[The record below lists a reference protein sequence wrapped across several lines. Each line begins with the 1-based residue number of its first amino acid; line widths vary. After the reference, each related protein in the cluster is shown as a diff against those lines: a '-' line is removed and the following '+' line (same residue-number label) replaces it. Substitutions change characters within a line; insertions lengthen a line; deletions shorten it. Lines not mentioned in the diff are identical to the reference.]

1 MSARFPEIEPYESG
15 MLDVSDG
22 HRMYWECCGNPD
34 GKPAL
39 YLHGGP
45 GSGSSPGQRRFFD
58 PERYRAVLVDQRGS
72 GRSRPLA
79 REPDTVLSLNTT
91 QHLIADIELLREHL
105 DIDAWTTVMGLSWG
119 TTLALAYAQAHPKR
133 VKSLVLGFVTTT
145 SRAEVEWITQDVGRI
160 FPRELE
166 RFVAAIPDELRHL
179 RPVDAYA
186 RLLVDPDPAVQEQAA
201 LDWCDWE
208 DAHVSLT
215 PGQGPGLR
223 YEDPEFRLRFARLV
237 THYWS
242 NDAFLEEDQLIR
254 DVGKLDG
261 IPGALIHG
269 IYDVSGP
276 LVTAWRLHQGWSTS
290 ELHVLDDAGHGG
302 GVTFYTVVGDAL
314 SRYAEL

>member
-1 MSARFPEIEPYESG
+1 MSGRFPEIEPYDSG
-15 MLDVSDG
+15 MLDVGGG

-58 PERYRAVLVDQRGS
+58 PERYRAVLIDQRGS

-79 REPDTVLSLNTT
+79 SEPDTDLSLNTT

-105 DIDAWTTVMGLSWG
+105 GIDSWTTIIGLSWG
-119 TTLALAYAQAHPKR
+119 CTLAQAYAHVHPER

-145 SRAEVEWITQDVGRI
+145 SRAEVEWITEGVCRI
-160 FPRELE
+160 FPQEWE
-166 RFVAAIPDELRHL
+166 RFVEAIPDDLRHL

-186 RLLVDPDPAVQEQAA
+186 RMLVDDDPAVQEHAA
-201 LDWCDWE
+201 IEWCTWE

-215 PGQGPGLR
+215 PGAGPGLR
-223 YEDPEFRLRFARLV
+223 YEDSEFRLRFARLV

-242 NDAFLEEDQLIR
+242 NHAFMDEDQLIR

-261 IPGALIHG
+261 IPGVLIHG
-269 IYDVSGP
+269 RYDVSGP
-276 LVTAWRLHQGWSTS
+276 LITAWQLHKGWSTS
-290 ELHVLDDAGHGG
+290 ELHILDDAGHGG
-302 GVTFYTVVGDAL
+302 GTTFYDVLGAAL
-314 SRYAEL
+314 SRFAEL